1 MIAFRVFFTEEPFI
15 VDGYTFEDVQSQIC
29 AHRSVVNQHLSQVS
43 LVLTILLSRNFPKNN
58 YSCCNFTKVLISCMF
73 AIFFLKLGGP
83 GTRRRIDAVSMLT
96 LSDTSLNY
104 IEELNNEEK
113 NFEPSF
119 SLVINGHSLVCKK
132 TRESES
138 ISQNEISIKRF
149 FFNRY
154 TP

>member
-1 MIAFRVFFTEEPFI
+1 MLQFHESF
-15 VDGYTFEDVQSQIC
+15 
-29 AHRSVVNQHLSQVS
+29 NQLYVS
-43 LVLTILLSRNFPKNN
+43 D
-58 YSCCNFTKVLISCMF
+58 
-73 AIFFLKLGGP
+73 FFLKLGGP

-132 TRESES
+132 KLVKVNQFHRMKY
-138 ISQNEISIKRF
+138 Q
-149 FFNRY
+149 
-154 TP
+154 

>member
-1 MIAFRVFFTEEPFI
+1 
-15 VDGYTFEDVQSQIC
+15 
-29 AHRSVVNQHLSQVS
+29 
-43 LVLTILLSRNFPKNN
+43 
-58 YSCCNFTKVLISCMF
+58 MF

-132 TRESES
+132 KLVKVNQFHRMKY
-138 ISQNEISIKRF
+138 Q
-149 FFNRY
+149 
-154 TP
+154 

>member
-1 MIAFRVFFTEEPFI
+1 MLQFHESF
-15 VDGYTFEDVQSQIC
+15 
-29 AHRSVVNQHLSQVS
+29 NQLYV
-43 LVLTILLSRNFPKNN
+43 
-58 YSCCNFTKVLISCMF
+58 CD
-73 AIFFLKLGGP
+73 FFLKLGGP

-132 TRESES
+132 TKTKTRESES
-138 ISQNEISIKRF
+138 ISQNEISINKKF
-149 FFNRY
+149 L
-154 TP
+154 